1 MRTLAALLLNSQHP
15 MQILSG
21 AEVLSLVA
29 LLQPV
34 ALLGDS
40 DADLLR
46 PPRRELAGGSAVG
59 VRHLGILNES

>member
-1 MRTLAALLLNSQHP
+1 MRALAVLLFNSQHP

-21 AEVLSLVA
+21 AEVLRLVA

-34 ALLGDS
+34 AFLGDS
-40 DADLLR
+40 DADLLWL
-46 PPRRELAGGSAVG
+46 PWRELAGGSTVG